1 MVLQMSEV
9 TNAAEFAK
17 VVKVEHKAYAMP
29 ANGFWE
35 ALKGPSIEECTER
48 QWGWHKGT
56 PDSHWLT
63 VRDGKDFISGAQ
75 WIIYKTN
82 PFVTPQPIVQAT
94 WWPEGMIDSSLNIED
109 DQESD

>member
-1 MVLQMSEV
+1 MALQMSEV
-9 TNAAEFAK
+9 TNAAEFTE

-35 ALKGPSIEECTER
+35 ALKGPNIEECTER
-48 QWGWHKGT
+48 QWGWHTGT

-63 VRDGKDFISGAQ
+63 VRDGEDVISGAQ

-82 PFVTPQPIVQAT
+82 PFLTPQPTVKAN
-94 WWPEGMIDSSLNIED
+94 WWPEGMS
-109 DQESD
+109 